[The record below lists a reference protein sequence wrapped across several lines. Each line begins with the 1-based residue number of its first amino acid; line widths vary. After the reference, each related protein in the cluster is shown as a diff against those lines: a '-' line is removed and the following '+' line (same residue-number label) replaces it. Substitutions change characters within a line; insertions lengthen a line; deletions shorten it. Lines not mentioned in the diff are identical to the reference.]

1 MIRAVSG
8 YRITTIMAAVVI
20 LLFAGVTATPVG
32 DRIIRAY
39 QMHRVVNAVSHTIEA
54 TRTQAIFDGYP
65 YRIVFNLTDSTY
77 QLFSSP
83 CPYYIACWMPLGDP
97 MPFLNSPV
105 KAAMRLP
112 GDYVTPPTTNTL
124 RLDFKPGGL
133 VLPSPM
139 PARNSPTFSLNFKG
153 LTKTITVSTYGAIT
167 VGP

>member
-1 MIRAVSG
+1 MIRAASG
-8 YRITTIMAAVVI
+8 YRITTIIAAVVI
-20 LLFAGVTATPVG
+20 LFCAAVTATPAG
-32 DRIIRAY
+32 DQIIRAY
-39 QMHRVVNAVSHTIEA
+39 QMRRVVNAVTHTIEA

-83 CPYYIACWMPLGDP
+83 CPYYMACWMVVGDP

-105 KAAMRLP
+105 KATMRLS
-112 GDYVTPPTTNTL
+112 GHYVVTPPNNTL
-124 RLDFKPGGL
+124 SLDFKPGGL

-139 PARNSPTFSLNFKG
+139 PAQNSPTFSLNFKG

>member
-1 MIRAVSG
+1 MRRWVLG
-8 YRITTIMAAVVI
+8 HRISRVFTAVVI
-20 LLFAGVTATPVG
+20 LLFAGVAATPVG
-32 DRIIRAY
+32 DHIVTAY
-39 QMHRVVNAVSHTIEA
+39 QMHRMVNTVTHTIEA

-83 CPYYIACWMPLGDP
+83 CPYYIACWMALGDP
-97 MPFLNSPV
+97 LPFLNSPV
-105 KAAMRLP
+105 KATMRLP
-112 GDYVTPPTTNTL
+112 GDYVTPPTTNT
-124 RLDFKPGGL
+124 LDFKPGGL